1 MNKVRCLVEAVKEL
15 GLSDNYLSLPHDLA
29 GSRSKNRF
37 RIELLWG
44 VSKLLDLMEAPDN
57 FTMVFDYVCDIE
69 VHREN
74 GFDFFQIKSK
84 GNTSSFTAN
93 NLTSK
98 KKEKGSI
105 LGKLYALSAN
115 APKGSTKV
123 AIVTNAPYHAFP
135 TESPFNSFSALPEE
149 EKEKLEAAIKEEL
162 SVEAIDFSNV
172 FYIHTTMD
180 LEHPENSVRGHLV
193 LAFERIKRC
202 EPKNPNALYRLIYD
216 TVTEKACYEYSA
228 NDYKEILKLK
238 GLSRKEFDE
247 LLDRHAEDSITGIQ
261 QAKDYISSLK
271 SVSERHK
278 CNVALPKAIHIL
290 SISRPVKQ
298 IEARIAK
305 FLSVNDI
312 GDTEQ
317 ALDELGTQ
325 FDSSFPVEISKTE
338 RFLVYLIVLKR
349 FEGGAYTN
357 EVDF

>member
-1 MNKVRCLVEAVKEL
+1 MTCF
-15 GLSDNYLSLPHDLA
+15 DNYMSLPHDLA

-44 VSKLLDLMEAPDN
+44 VSKLLDLMEEPGD

-69 VHREN
+69 VHKEN

-84 GNTSSFTAN
+84 GNCSSFTAN
-93 NLTSK
+93 SLTSQK
-98 KKEKGSI
+98 KGKGSI
-105 LGKLYALSAN
+105 LGKLYALSASSPN
-115 APKGSTKV
+115 GSTKV
-123 AIVTNAPYHAFP
+123 AIVTNAPYHAFS
-135 TESPFNSFSALPEE
+135 TESRLNSFSSLPEE
-149 EKEKLEAAIKEEL
+149 EKDRLKAALIKEL
-162 SVEAIDFSNV
+162 SIETIDFSNV

-180 LEHPENSVRGHLV
+180 LEHPEDSVRGHLI
-193 LAFERIKRC
+193 LAFEKIKKC
-202 EPKNPNALYRLIYD
+202 EPKNPNALYRLVFD

-228 NDYKEILKLK
+228 NDYAEILKLK
-238 GLSRKEFDE
+238 GVSRKEFDE
-247 LLDRHAEDSITGIQ
+247 LLNQHAEDSITGIQ
-261 QAKDYISSLK
+261 QAKEYIASLK
-271 SVSERHK
+271 SVNERYK

-298 IEARIAK
+298 IEIRIAE
-305 FLSVNDI
+305 FLSVSDV

-317 ALDELGTQ
+317 ALDELGTR

-357 EVDF
+357 EIDL

>member
-1 MNKVRCLVEAVKEL
+1 MVRRLSF
-15 GLSDNYLSLPHDLA
+15 SDNYMSLPHDLA

-44 VSKLLDLMEAPDN
+44 IAKMLDLMEEPGD

-84 GNTSSFTAN
+84 GNSSSFTSN

-98 KKEKGSI
+98 SKGKGSI
-105 LGKLYALSAN
+105 LGKLYTLSAN
-115 APKGSTKV
+115 SPNGSTRV
-123 AIVTNAPYHAFP
+123 AIVTNAPYRAFP
-135 TESPFNSFSALPEE
+135 TESRLNSFSSLPEE
-149 EKEKLEAAIKEEL
+149 EKDKLKAALIKEL
-162 SVEAIDFSNV
+162 SIETIDFSNV
-172 FYIHTTMD
+172 FYVHTTMD
-180 LEHPENSVRGHLV
+180 LEHPEDAVRGHLI
-193 LAFERIKRC
+193 LAFEKIKKC
-202 EPKNPNALYRLIYD
+202 EPKKPNALYRLIFD

-228 NDYKEILKLK
+228 NDYTEILKLK

-247 LLDRHAEDSITGIQ
+247 LLNQHAEDSITGLQ
-261 QAKDYISSLK
+261 QAKDYIFSLK
-271 SVSERHK
+271 SVSERYK

-290 SISRPVKQ
+290 SVSRPVKQ
-298 IEARIAK
+298 IEDRIAK
-305 FLSVNDI
+305 FLSANDV

-317 ALDELGTQ
+317 ALDELEAQ
-325 FDSSFPVEISKTE
+325 FDSSFPVEIPKTE

-357 EVDF
+357 EDDL